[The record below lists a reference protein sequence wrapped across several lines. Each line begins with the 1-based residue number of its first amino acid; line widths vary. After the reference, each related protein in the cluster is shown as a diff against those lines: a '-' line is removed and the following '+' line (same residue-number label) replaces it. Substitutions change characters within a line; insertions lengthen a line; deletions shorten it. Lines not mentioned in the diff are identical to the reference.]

1 MSNMSMEASSLSF
14 NSEDWANLEETK
26 PFSAVYAVKKKVQTG
41 ICQHGGMACLVLI
54 KVGKSQVMN
63 LVTSSD
69 VIADLKAD
77 KKPTEMHPFLM
88 KTNCHLVVKSPVS
101 KFGPF
106 SFLSFDP
113 QSSPGLQMNPQPTCL
128 DFQVPKQD
136 LESEFEAYTFV
147 GSKKLKLKFVYQSG
161 TGKYI
166 LSAKEKKQLE
176 LSFVLGAPIIIENE
190 DVRIKHLSSRWSVVG
205 VMGLNEERELSPYFV
220 AADLFDSRSIQRE
233 DERSVTDNELNT
245 TAADSSS
252 VQRDEEQPV
261 PGNELNTTAADSSS
275 VQRDEEQPVPGNEL
289 NTTAA
294 VMKAGAPSAEL
305 LQLSGQLAPI
315 WKIFARVLGI
325 SEDDIGIIEKD
336 SRQGVVDMCYS
347 CLLHWERNSELC
359 NYQFTFTGLA
369 AALCHDVV
377 GRRDLV
383 EKYCYEKIK

>member
-261 PGNELNTTAADSSS
+261 PGNELNTTAA
-275 VQRDEEQPVPGNEL
+275 
-289 NTTAA
+289 

>member
-245 TAADSSS
+245 TAADNSS